1 MNDLTIENAGLALAA
16 SVYGRPDAPP
26 VLLLHGIS
34 NSRDVW
40 YDWAVEL
47 GDRYRVYTLDFRGH
61 GHSGRAD
68 RYAVADYVSDAEAV
82 LAAIGS
88 PTRVVGHSLGGVVAG
103 ALAQRDNALVHSA
116 LMVDPAWYFGIPE
129 EFART
134 VYPKRFA
141 LLIGLI
147 AQLRDARAPLP
158 AWIAAVANTP
168 HPSGGIFAD
177 HMSARQIFS
186 HGSALHRQDPAC
198 WRLPMQETFS
208 ALDTTV
214 PFAKP
219 TRLIRC
225 DSTLGAAFLD
235 HHEALI
241 RTVNPSLDVLHYVG
255 SDHFPQRTFAFAER
269 FRGDLEQFLDGSSL

>member
-1 MNDLTIENAGLALAA
+1 MNDLTIDSAGLALAA
-16 SVYGRPDAPP
+16 SVYGQPDAPP

-47 GDRYRVYTLDFRGH
+47 SDRYRVYTLDFRGH

-68 RYAVADYVSDAEAV
+68 RYAIADYVSDAEAI
-82 LAAIGS
+82 LAAIGA

-103 ALAQRDNALVHSA
+103 ALAQSDRALVHSA
-116 LMVDPAWYFGIPE
+116 LMLDPAWFFGIPE

-134 VYPKRFA
+134 VYPRRFE

-147 AQLRDARAPLP
+147 AQLHEAQAPLDD
-158 AWIAAVANTP
+158 WVAAVANTP
-168 HPSGGIFAD
+168 HPSGGVFAD
-177 HMSARQIFS
+177 HMGYRQILS
-186 HGSALHRQDPAC
+186 HASALQRQDPAC
-198 WRLPMQETFS
+198 WRIPVQESFA
-208 ALDTTV
+208 ALDTSV
-214 PFAKP
+214 PFRRP

-235 HHEALI
+235 EHAERI
-241 RTVNPSLDVLHYVG
+241 RGVNPLLDIIHYEG
-255 SDHFPQRTFAFAER
+255 SDHFPQRTYAFAER
-269 FRGDLEQFLDGSSL
+269 FRFDLGQFLTDA